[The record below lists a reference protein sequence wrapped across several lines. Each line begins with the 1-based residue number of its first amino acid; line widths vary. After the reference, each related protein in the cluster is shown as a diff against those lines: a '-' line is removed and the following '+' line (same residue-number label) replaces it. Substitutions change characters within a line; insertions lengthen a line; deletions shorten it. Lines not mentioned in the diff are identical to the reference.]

1 MSKKSI
7 DGLKEEIKNKAEVDL
22 KVVDENSKAY
32 KEDEKEAGIL
42 GKRITQEL
50 DREAKEEEALEKE
63 FAKELEANMKARK

>member
-32 KEDEKEAGIL
+32 KEDEKEAGVL